1 MHGEAEA
8 RRRLNPS
15 QRKRLLMEHAI
26 KVFSRRGIGRAGH
39 TEIAQIAGVSVATV
53 FNYFKTREAL
63 VEEVLEEVESFLI
76 ELSTQALKKSREP
89 EETLEACIS
98 TFLDACHQNPDYIKI
113 WLEWSSSVREDTW
126 PMYLAFQERLLELLT
141 VQISFAINN
150 DVLEPGLPASDRVR
164 WALGNLHML
173 VYMVFS
179 PDGTDQ
185 DEIRSLV
192 NRGFRHILGIKS

>member
-76 ELSTQALKKSREP
+76 KLSTQALKKSREP

-113 WLEWSSSVREDTW
+113 WLEWSSSIREDIW

-150 DVLEPGLPASDRVR
+150 DILEAGLPALDRAR

-173 VYMVFS
+173 VSMVFS
-179 PDGTDQ
+179 PDGTDP